1 MRKNKIELLKKLVSI
16 NSPSGFESNIDD
28 FIKKELINYI
38 PKKNL
43 IIDQNKNLIV
53 KIEGK
58 SPKSIMLEA
67 HADTIGFIVTNV
79 DSRGLISIQYIGG
92 GCKQILTSRY
102 LNILTSKGTVVGVVD
117 RKPPHLITDEDNEAI
132 DNISDLQ
139 LDIGIR
145 GRKEVLSRVKI
156 GDPIVYPPYFE
167 MLSETKNQGQFVGAQ
182 GLDDKSGCFMLIET
196 IKEIIK
202 LRKKPEYTLYF
213 IFSAREEIGN
223 PPKRLVRELK
233 PELYIGIDVTFA
245 TDYGDGSLERIAGKC
260 DLGKGIVLY
269 RGVNIDNET
278 IKLMTKVAK
287 RDKIKVQ
294 YQASVGNI
302 GYNATSMVDICYKT
316 VIVAPPLRNM
326 HNICEIIN
334 LRDLEYG
341 IRLLKNFLS
350 TRDLKK
356 LLEI

>member
-16 NSPSGFESNIDD
+16 NSPSGFESNIVE

-38 PKKNL
+38 PKKNFT
-43 IIDQNKNLIV
+43 IDKSKNLIV

-58 SPKSIMLEA
+58 ISKSIMLEA

-92 GCKQILTSRY
+92 GCKQILSARY
-102 LNILTSKGTVVGVVD
+102 LNILTNKGIVTGVVD
-117 RKPPHLITDEDNEAI
+117 RKPPHLITDEDDEKI
-132 DNISDLQ
+132 DNISELQ
-139 LDIGIR
+139 VDIGIR
-145 GRKEVLSRVKI
+145 GRKQVLRQVKI
-156 GDPIVYPPYFE
+156 GDPMVYPSYFE
-167 MLSETKNQGQFVGAQ
+167 IQAETKNQGQFVAGY
-182 GLDDKSGCFMLIET
+182 GMDDKSGCFMLIES

-202 LRKKPEYTLYF
+202 SKKKPEYTLYF

-223 PPKRLVRELK
+223 PPKRLVREIK
-233 PELYIGIDVTFA
+233 PELYIGVDVTFA
-245 TDYGDGSLERIAGKC
+245 TDYGDGSLEKIAGRC

-278 IKLMTKVAK
+278 IKLMSKIAK
-287 RDKIKVQ
+287 RDRIKIQ

-302 GYNATSMVDICYKT
+302 GYNATSMSDICYKT

-341 IRLLKNFLS
+341 VRLLRNFCLS
-350 TRDLKK
+350 KELRKILK
-356 LLEI
+356 